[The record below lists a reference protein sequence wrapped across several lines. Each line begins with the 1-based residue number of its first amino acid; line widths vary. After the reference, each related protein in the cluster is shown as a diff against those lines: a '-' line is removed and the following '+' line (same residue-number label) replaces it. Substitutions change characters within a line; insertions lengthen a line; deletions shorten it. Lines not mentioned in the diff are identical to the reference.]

1 MSDVASRAAELREA
15 IARHNEAYYL
25 HDDPLIPDADYD
37 VLVRELRSLEE
48 SHPEIALEDSPTHKV
63 SGASSAAFSPV
74 THATPMLSLDNVF
87 DEEEL
92 IAWSER
98 LRRGLGEIDN
108 KLVFSVEPKI
118 DGLAMSILY
127 VDGVLSVA
135 ATRGDGRVGED
146 VTDNVRTIT
155 NVPHRLTGRAAKGS
169 IEVRGEVFLAKAD
182 FAALNARQ
190 RAEGAKEF
198 ANPRNAAAGSLR
210 QKDPQLTA
218 QRPLSFLAYQLEVVD
233 GNDEVSRISRHAD
246 LLATLADEGFLIA
259 PETTSE
265 VGVAAM
271 VARSTWFEE
280 HRHDLVYEIDG
291 VVIKLD
297 DLAQR
302 ATLGSTSRAPRWAI
316 ARKLPPEERT
326 TRLVA
331 IEVSIGRT
339 GRATPFAVLEPVVV
353 AGSTV
358 SLATLHNQDQVA
370 VKDVRPGDLVIVRKA
385 GDVIPEIVGPVRETG
400 RRRPKAWVFPSTC
413 PRCGGALER
422 VGEESD
428 TYCVNPECPAQRL
441 QQITH
446 FASRGA
452 MDIEGLGEQ
461 RVAQLMDAG
470 LVADVADLY
479 ELDPAAVA
487 ALDGLGELSANALQ
501 AAITSSKTQPL
512 SRVLVGLG
520 IRHVGP
526 VAARELARRFEDI
539 EALMSA
545 SEDQLAALDGV
556 GPVIAAS
563 VAAYFEDRAHR
574 ERIRRLLASGVSLR
588 ERREANQLA
597 PTLAGRAVVVTGTLP
612 GYSRDGAEE
621 AIVARGGTSPGSV
634 SKKTYCVVVGDN
646 PGASKITKATDL
658 GIPQLTAS
666 QFEELLSTGTWAP
679 LSP

>member
-1 MSDVASRAAELREA
+1 VSDVAARAAELREA

-48 SHPEIALEDSPTHKV
+48 LHPEIALEDSPTQTV
-63 SGASSAAFSPV
+63 SGATSAAFSPV

-92 IAWSER
+92 LAWSER
-98 LRRGLGEIDN
+98 LRRGLGETDAE
-108 KLVFSVEPKI
+108 LVFSVEPKI

-146 VTDNVRTIT
+146 VTDNVRTIA
-155 NVPHRLTGRAAKGS
+155 NVPHRLTGRAARGR

-190 RAEGAKEF
+190 RAEGGKEF

-233 GNDEVSRISRHAD
+233 GNDAVSRISRHAD
-246 LLATLADEGFLIA
+246 LLATLADEGFLVA
-259 PETTSE
+259 PETTSQL
-265 VGVAAM
+265 GVDAM
-271 VARSTWFEE
+271 VRRSTWFEE
-280 HRHDLVYEIDG
+280 HRHDLMYEIDG

-297 DLAQR
+297 DLEQR
-302 ATLGSTSRAPRWAI
+302 AALGSTSRAPRWAI

-326 TRLVA
+326 TRLMA

-370 VKDVRPGDLVIVRKA
+370 LKDVRPGDLVIVRKA
-385 GDVIPEIVGPVRETG
+385 GDVIPEIVGPVREAG

-413 PRCGGALER
+413 PRCGGPLER
-422 VGEESD
+422 VGDESD
-428 TYCVNPECPAQRL
+428 TYCVNPECPAQRV

-452 MDIEGLGEQ
+452 LDIEGLGEQ
-461 RVAQLMDAG
+461 RVVQLMDAG
-470 LVADVADLY
+470 LIEDVADLY
-479 ELDPAAVA
+479 ELDPGAVA
-487 ALDGLGELSANALQ
+487 ALDGLGELSANALR
-501 AAITSSKTQPL
+501 AAIDASRTQPL

-526 VAARELARRFEDI
+526 VAARELARRFDDI
-539 EALMSA
+539 ESLMSA

-563 VAAYFEDRAHR
+563 VAAYFEDPAHR
-574 ERIRRLLASGVSLR
+574 QRIRRLLESGMTLR
-588 ERREANQLA
+588 EPREENQLA

-666 QFEELLSTGTWAP
+666 QFEELLATGTWAP
-679 LSP
+679 SSP